1 MADKKKNVPAKT
13 KDGKVAKK
21 ENGFVRFF
29 KKIGS
34 GCKGIV
40 SELKKVT
47 WPTFGKVMS
56 QTLVVL
62 VFVLI
67 FLVVF
72 GAFDALFNWLLQ
84 LLGRSAAN

>member
-21 ENGFVRFF
+21 ENKFVLFF

-47 WPTFGKVMS
+47 WPTFGKVMA

-62 VFVLI
+62 VVVLF
-67 FLVVF
+67 FLVIF
-72 GAFDALFNWLLQ
+72 GAFDALFGWLLQ
-84 LLGRSAAN
+84 LLGSAGN